1 MPWMYGG
8 YGYGNY
14 GMGGAA
20 AGGAQG
26 GEKRYTGRIKSYNA
40 EKGYGFLDSD
50 EAKQVYG
57 RDVFLHKAHLGDF
70 DVNAIVT
77 FQVEMNKQGMP
88 QARELQA
95 SSGKGKGKSKGSKGK
110 DGKDK
115 GDGKGKSKD
124 KKKGK
129 GKDKKADK
137 DEKAGEKADG
147 EGGES
152 EAKEALGE

>member
-1 MPWMYGG
+1 
-8 YGYGNY
+8 
-14 GMGGAA
+14 MGGAA
-20 AGGAQG
+20 VGGAQG

-70 DVNAIVT
+70 EANAIVT

-95 SSGKGKGKSKGSKGK
+95 SSGKGGKGKGKSKDGK
-110 DGKDK
+110 GKDK

-129 GKDKKADK
+129 GKDKKEDDK
-137 DEKAGEKADG
+137 DGKA
-147 EGGES
+147 
-152 EAKEALGE
+152 